1 MRYDVL
7 EVVEE
12 LKQEMRRQASP
23 WRTTREAAEYCR
35 RGIGWIRWQ
44 TNKGLLKAHKAAPH
58 DHPVYHT
65 DDLDA
70 LLRGTISNAR
80 GNGNPLPRVGRNGV
94 PSVVGRGLSLK
105 EAQV

>member
-1 MRYDVL
+1 MKFEVL

-12 LKQEMRRQASP
+12 LKQELRRQASP

-35 RGIGWIRWQ
+35 KGIGWVREQ
-44 TNKGLLKAHKAAPH
+44 TNRGRLKAHKLAPH
-58 DHPVYHT
+58 DHPVYHI

-70 LLRGTISNAR
+70 LLRSTISKVR
-80 GNGNPLPRVGRNGV
+80 GNGTPLPRVGRNGV

-105 EAQV
+105 GAQV

>member
-1 MRYDVL
+1 MTFQVL
-7 EVVEE
+7 EIVEE
-12 LKQEMRRQASP
+12 LKQELRRQSSP

-35 RGIGWIRWQ
+35 RGIAWIRWQ

-70 LLRGTISNAR
+70 LLRGGGIPS
-80 GNGNPLPRVGRNGV
+80 LPRVGRNNGGV
-94 PSVVGRGLSLK
+94 PLDVVGRDLSLK
-105 EAQV
+105 EA